1 MDEPK
6 IGGIIKTAVVTAF
19 TLAAAL
25 IWKDVISHAI
35 EVLFPTSI
43 LLYEFLAAIIV
54 TILAIIAIYLILKTE
69 VSAENFF
76 RRMMEAEE
84 KGKKQASKIRKKLEK
99 NQ

>member
-1 MDEPK
+1 MIDEPN

-43 LLYEFLAAIIV
+43 LLYEFIAAIIV
-54 TILAIIAIYLILKTE
+54 TILAIVLIYLILKTE

-76 RRMMEAEE
+76 RRMLEAEE
-84 KGKKQASKIRKKLEK
+84 EGKKKAKKIGKKLG
-99 NQ
+99 